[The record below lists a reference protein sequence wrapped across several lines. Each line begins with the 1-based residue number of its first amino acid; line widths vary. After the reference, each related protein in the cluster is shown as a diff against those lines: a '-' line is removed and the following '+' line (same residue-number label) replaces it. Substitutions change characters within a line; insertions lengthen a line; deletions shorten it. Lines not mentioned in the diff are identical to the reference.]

1 MAHVPLLV
9 PHGGGVDIN
18 GWGLATASWEVLLAL
33 IMVLGQLTVAGD
45 PRRSSGTGC
54 PMYAVLFLFKNIFSE
69 S

>member
-1 MAHVPLLV
+1 M
-9 PHGGGVDIN
+9 DIN

-54 PMYAVLFLFKNIFSE
+54 PMYAVFLFKNIFSE